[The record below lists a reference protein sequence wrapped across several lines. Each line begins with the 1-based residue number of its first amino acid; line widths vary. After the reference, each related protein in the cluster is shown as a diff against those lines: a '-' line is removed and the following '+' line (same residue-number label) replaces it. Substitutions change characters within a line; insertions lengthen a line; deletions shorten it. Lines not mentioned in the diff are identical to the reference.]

1 MGSQHPAQWQD
12 HTKLPQGMRARGLWE
27 HPSQHKPNSH
37 SLLEKSSSPLCTG
50 AWPQWLRSPHP
61 HGLGD
66 SSYTKVTA
74 GHKHRTHLHKALC
87 FIYYTLSKRSDGW
100 GGFRHTQTKVSLQS
114 YRCLLQSNSTKHSFL
129 PHRNP
134 PGTGYTKQRGY
145 WQDRPQGRSMVQA
158 VPGEQTAK
166 PCAAH
171 EGRSLAQEKKCCWAA
186 NDGSPCGDNQHLHS
200 WPCSPKNKGLTLQNP
215 R

>member
-100 GGFRHTQTKVSLQS
+100 GGLGTHRQKFCFKVTDAYYKAIAQNTHFCPTEIPLGQ
-114 YRCLLQSNSTKHSFL
+114 
-129 PHRNP
+129 
-134 PGTGYTKQRGY
+134 GTRSSEVT
-145 WQDRPQGRSMVQA
+145 GRI
-158 VPGEQTAK
+158 
-166 PCAAH
+166 
-171 EGRSLAQEKKCCWAA
+171 GRRA
-186 NDGSPCGDNQHLHS
+186 G
-200 WPCSPKNKGLTLQNP
+200 
-215 R
+215 